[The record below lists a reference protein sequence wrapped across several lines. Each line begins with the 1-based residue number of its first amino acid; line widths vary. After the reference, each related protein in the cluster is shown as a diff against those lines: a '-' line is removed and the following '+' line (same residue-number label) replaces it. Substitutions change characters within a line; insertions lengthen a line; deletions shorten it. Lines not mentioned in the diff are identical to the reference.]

1 MENMKFGPTKSLI
14 VLPFL
19 RNPKS
24 ESMYST
30 SNLLEPID
38 IEKFKNSYLSKEFI
52 HFSNSNRK
60 FALSFNWDDL
70 NEILSRRRFYTDQVR
85 VVKGG
90 QDIDFESIFS
100 FRTDN
105 KNPNQKIAYLN
116 NVGINRLM
124 NDGCTLIVHAVEE
137 LMENIAG
144 LVYAIESLVHEK
156 VQANLYACFGKGQGF
171 DVHWD
176 NHDVFVLQVLGSK
189 DWTVYNP
196 TENKD
201 CFNYLEKPIW
211 SNVLNQGEL
220 LYMPRGYWHEA
231 KSIGPTIHITFGFT
245 NRRVEHYIKWVLR
258 ELSLN
263 AIFNSDLNNYHTRE
277 LKLEVLENIKEVL
290 TKNIN
295 ESSLEKY
302 IGITDAKSP
311 ERPYF
316 NFPYVLDGETLPVDS
331 IIVINSSRI
340 QLKALQTKGDL
351 VIFNIL
357 NRQWKFSLTT
367 KPILE
372 RLIIKRQLRVSELV
386 KDFADEE
393 LTQGQ
398 IIQLIKDL
406 LKLGLVRKIK

>member
-1 MENMKFGPTKSLI
+1 
-14 VLPFL
+14 
-19 RNPKS
+19 
-24 ESMYST
+24 MYSS
-30 SNLLEPID
+30 SNLLEPIGV
-38 IEKFKNSYLSKEFI
+38 EEFKNSYLSKEFL

-60 FALSFNWDDL
+60 FILPFNWDDL
-70 NEILSRRRFYTDQVR
+70 NEILSKRRFYTDQVR
-85 VVKGG
+85 VVQGG
-90 QDIDFESIFS
+90 KDIECDSIFS

-116 NVGINRLM
+116 TTGINKLM

-144 LVYAIESLVHEK
+144 VVDVIECLVNEK
-156 VQANLYACFGKGQGF
+156 VQANLYACFKKGQGF

-189 DWTVYNP
+189 DWTVYYP

-201 CFNYLEKPIW
+201 CLDHLEKPIW
-211 SNVLNQGEL
+211 SDILKQGEL

-245 NRRVEHYIKWVLR
+245 NRRIEHYIKWILR
-258 ELSLN
+258 ELN
-263 AIFNSDLNNYHTRE
+263 CNDIFNSDLNNYHTRD
-277 LKLEVLENIKEVL
+277 LRLEVLDKIKEVL

-295 ESSLEKY
+295 VSSLENY
-302 IGITDAKSP
+302 IAITDSKSQ

-316 NFPYVLDGETLPVDS
+316 NFPYVLDGEILPAES
-331 IIVINSSRI
+331 LIAINSSRI
-340 QLKALQTKGDL
+340 HLRALQTKGDL

-357 NRQWKFSLTT
+357 NRQWKFSLKT

-372 RLIIKRQLRVSELV
+372 RIIVKRQLHVSELV
-386 KDFADEE
+386 KSFANQEMTE
-393 LTQGQ
+393 GQ

-406 LKLGLVRKIK
+406 LRLGLVRKIK